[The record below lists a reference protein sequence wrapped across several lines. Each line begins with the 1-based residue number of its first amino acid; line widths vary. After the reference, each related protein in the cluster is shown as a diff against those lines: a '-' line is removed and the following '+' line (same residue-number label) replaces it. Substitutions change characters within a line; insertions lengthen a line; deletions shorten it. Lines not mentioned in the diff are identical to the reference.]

1 MGDDRF
7 MKKLNTWLAILFLC
21 LAPFAVA
28 SAQWHGCGG
37 GGFLGGFDRESLD
50 DLDLS
55 ETQRQQVHQI
65 FQSNHD
71 AFRSAFKAVLEAHRD
86 LNSAMQATAPDEATI
101 RARTTQLGNAMANLA
116 VLKAQIRTKIV
127 ALLDSAQQQKLA
139 QTEQDQAKR
148 TQKMID
154 RMSQP
159 GEAGVE

>member
-1 MGDDRF
+1 
-7 MKKLNTWLAILFLC
+7 MKKFNAWLAVLFLGI
-21 LAPFAVA
+21 APFTVA
-28 SAQWHGCGG
+28 SAQWHGCGE
-37 GGFLGGFDRESLD
+37 GGFLGGFGRETLE

-71 AFRSAFKAVLEAHRD
+71 AFRAAFKAVLEARRD
-86 LNSAMQATAPDEATI
+86 LNTAMQASTPDEATI
-101 RARTTQLGNAMANLA
+101 RARTTQLGNALANLA

-127 ALLDSAQQQKLA
+127 ALLDTAQQQKLS
-139 QTEQDQAKR
+139 QTEQDQAHR

-159 GEAGVE
+159 GETGE

>member
-1 MGDDRF
+1 MQKMGDDRF
-7 MKKLNTWLAILFLC
+7 MKKLNAWLAILFLC
-21 LAPFAVA
+21 SAPFTVA

-37 GGFLGGFDRESLD
+37 GEFLGGFGRESLD

-65 FQSNHD
+65 SQSNHD
-71 AFRSAFKAVLEAHRD
+71 ATRSAFKAVLEAHRD

-101 RARTTQLGNAMANLA
+101 RARTTQLGNAMAN
-116 VLKAQIRTKIV
+116 IV

>member
-1 MGDDRF
+1 M
-7 MKKLNTWLAILFLC
+7 
-21 LAPFAVA
+21 
-28 SAQWHGCGG
+28 
-37 GGFLGGFDRESLD
+37 
-50 DLDLS
+50 
-55 ETQRQQVHQI
+55 
-65 FQSNHD
+65 QSN
-71 AFRSAFKAVLEAHRD
+71 
-86 LNSAMQATAPDEATI
+86 APDEATI